1 MVFVQ
6 LTAIVAVDKFQ
17 IAWNQSHDISL
28 FISTLRQ
35 QQKKTHLIRI
45 NFTYIFL
52 KIKTNKY

>member
-35 QQKKTHLIRI
+35 KKNEHLIRI
-45 NFTYIFL
+45 NFT
-52 KIKTNKY
+52 